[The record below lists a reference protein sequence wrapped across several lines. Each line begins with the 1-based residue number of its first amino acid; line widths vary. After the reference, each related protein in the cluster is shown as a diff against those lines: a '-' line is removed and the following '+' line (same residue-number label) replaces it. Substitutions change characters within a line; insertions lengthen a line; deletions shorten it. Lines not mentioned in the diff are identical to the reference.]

1 MTQLFYILGANIN
14 LKQAFL
20 TSLPKVLANGAE
32 MYIQNIFGS
41 ILNHTPRQIRQ
52 AIFLAFEDIC
62 NKRGVIHDYLKGN
75 VCIDQACKNP
85 ELEIKG
91 SCIDCKKK
99 KKKRRFKKFKV
110 SDKVQRRIKWK
121 FFRKK
126 RRFGAKK
133 KGDRCF
139 ICNKKGHYAPSRAKI
154 QLSMRFIFCSCIESN

>member
-1 MTQLFYILGANIN
+1 
-14 LKQAFL
+14 
-20 TSLPKVLANGAE
+20 
-32 MYIQNIFGS
+32 MYNRLSS
-41 ILNHTPRQIRQ
+41 ILNLTPGQIRH
-52 AIFLAFEDIC
+52 AVFLAFEDKC
-62 NKRGVIHDYLKGN
+62 NKRSVIRDYLMGN
-75 VCIDQACKNP
+75 VCIDQACKKP

-133 KGDRCF
+133 KGDRYF
-139 ICNKKGHYAPSRAKI
+139 ICNKKGHYA
-154 QLSMRFIFCSCIESN
+154 SN